1 MTDRVSQ
8 VYQLSSTEEALVNTI
23 KKILSE
29 NAVGSTP
36 FSWGHRYENEQLKN
50 ATNKLKDEISK
61 RHEVSLEEVIIIYGV
76 ADIRRLM
83 VLQFQDSIR
92 A

>member
-1 MTDRVSQ
+1 MADRVSQ
-8 VYQLSSTEEALVNTI
+8 VYKLSSTEEALVNTI

-29 NAVGSTP
+29 NAVETTP
-36 FSWGHRYENEQLKN
+36 FPWGLLYGNEQLKN

-61 RHEVSLEEVIIIYGV
+61 RHEVSLDEVTITHGV
-76 ADIRRLM
+76 ADIRRWM
-83 VLQFQDSIR
+83 VLQFQDSTR